1 MAGLTENRL
10 SVCKHFFPADI
21 KRISQ
26 GTWSQATDRP
36 WLSCAKG
43 KVLKGCGGFRAIVG
57 LEGQAWKIE
66 PTEGAWEG
74 WAAGSTARL
83 QREHCSLG
91 RRGLGGGS
99 HSQIPGH
106 ARASLSLPR

>member
-26 GTWSQATDRP
+26 GTWLQATDRP

-43 KVLKGCGGFRAIVG
+43 KVLKGCGGFRAVVG

-66 PTEGAWEG
+66 PAEGAWEG

-83 QREHCSLG
+83 QREHAPAIAPWDAEARVKDHT
-91 RRGLGGGS
+91 RRSQVTHGL
-99 HSQIPGH
+99 P
-106 ARASLSLPR
+106 